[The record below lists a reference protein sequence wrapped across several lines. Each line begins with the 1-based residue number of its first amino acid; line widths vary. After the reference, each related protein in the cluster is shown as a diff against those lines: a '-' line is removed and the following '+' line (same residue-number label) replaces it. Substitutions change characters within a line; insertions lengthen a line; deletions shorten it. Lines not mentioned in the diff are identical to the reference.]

1 MPAVLTLLAALG
13 VTVLGTDLPVLIP
26 SYGLREVGS
35 FIAKPLYIS
44 HSWLLPSTSLPVAC
58 KCLWAAEP
66 HRHCRASFSPAPSIQ
81 ASLLAQPRC
90 QTEQQEM
97 SNRELSSWRR
107 IKSAQVCSFVVL
119 WPLYAMW

>member
-44 HSWLLPSTSLPVAC
+44 HSGCSHPLLYQWHVNACGQQSHTATAEHPSPLLPAPKLPSW
-58 KCLWAAEP
+58 L
-66 HRHCRASFSPAPSIQ
+66 SPA
-81 ASLLAQPRC
+81 AK
-90 QTEQQEM
+90 
-97 SNRELSSWRR
+97 LSSKR
-107 IKSAQVCSFVVL
+107 
-119 WPLYAMW
+119 

>member
-44 HSWLLPSTSLPVAC
+44 HSGCSHPLLYQWHVNACGQQSHTATAEHLLPCSQHPSFPLGSAPLP
-58 KCLWAAEP
+58 
-66 HRHCRASFSPAPSIQ
+66 
-81 ASLLAQPRC
+81 
-90 QTEQQEM
+90 
-97 SNRELSSWRR
+97 N
-107 IKSAQVCSFVVL
+107 
-119 WPLYAMW
+119 